1 MSPPRLGATALLAI
15 VAALSAFAPAGADT
29 APPDGAGA
37 PPPPGWKR
45 VWSDEFDGDALDR
58 KKWTF
63 DLGTG
68 RGGWGNRELQSYT
81 DRADNAVV
89 RDGHLHLRAARESR
103 DGADFSSARLKTK
116 GLFSK
121 KYGRFEIRA
130 KLPTGKG
137 VWPAIWM
144 LPETNA
150 YGPWPASGEI
160 DILEA
165 RGQEPHKVLGTLHF
179 GAPHAQAGKDYTL
192 PDGGTI
198 AEFHVYALEWEP
210 AEIRWLVDGKVYQT
224 QTEWWSA
231 SRRRSRDGASPPAVK
246 PGRNPFPAP
255 FDQPF
260 YLLLNVAVGGNFL
273 GNPDADTPFPAEMVV
288 DYVRVYDRTGGYADR
303 KPPAGEPGVRP
314 D

>member
-1 MSPPRLGATALLAI
+1 MRPPRACTTAAVLVI
-15 VAALSAFAPAGADT
+15 VVVLSAFAPTGADKV
-29 APPDGAGA
+29 PPEGA
-37 PPPPGWKR
+37 PPPPPDWKR
-45 VWSDEFDGDALDR
+45 VWADEFDGDALDR
-58 KKWTF
+58 TKWAF
-63 DLGTG
+63 DVGTG

-81 DRADNAVV
+81 DRTDNAFV
-89 RDGHLHLRAARESR
+89 RDGQLHIRAARESR
-103 DGADFSSARLKTK
+103 DGADFTSARLKTK

-165 RGQEPHKVLGTLHF
+165 RGQGPHTVLGTIHF
-179 GAPHAQAGKDYTL
+179 GVPHAQAGKDYTL

-198 AEFHVYALEWEP
+198 ADFHVYSLEWEP
-210 AEIRWLVDGKVYQT
+210 AEIRWLVDGKVYET

-231 SRRRSRDGASPPAVK
+231 SRRRRRGDASTPRGDASRPADK
-246 PGRNPFPAP
+246 PDRNPWPAP
-255 FDQPF
+255 FDEPF
-260 YLLLNVAVGGNFL
+260 HLLLNVAVGGNFV
-273 GNPDADTPFPAEMVV
+273 GSPDADTSFPAEMVV
-288 DYVRVYDRTGGYADR
+288 DYVRVYDRRSGDDGTTPKR
-303 KPPAGEPGVRP
+303 R
-314 D
+314 